1 VKRRGAWIVNW
12 NFGVSR
18 GWQYGGRFGKR
29 WEYNYEVILKFLFV
43 ATNTE
48 RSDVV

>member
-1 VKRRGAWIVNW
+1 MEFWREQSVAVRREVRKEMAV
-12 NFGVSR
+12 
-18 GWQYGGRFGKR
+18 
-29 WEYNYEVILKFLFV
+29 NYEVILKFLFV